1 MKRRFTYIVFV
12 GALVLMIFTLFLWT
26 DREPPATVQNTANPQ
41 DRTSASSRQASE
53 VAAEPTTQPEI
64 VEDAPSE
71 VALIAKVGRIKPEDQ
86 ETTPHPDFVWYTS
99 PTSNGTIKDSK
110 GGILFQATD
119 EMPFSSLRSKTGV
132 PFIVVVSGNRNAFV
146 IDMVTKEQVK
156 LPTTPPGI
164 GMKGFE
170 TWKLIDDKTLL
181 GLYYV
186 PTLKPDGKP
195 VGCCEGHNIA
205 ETKLYAYNLKS
216 KSMAEVVLP
225 KALKGTAFSVGR
237 IANDGSVEIVG
248 ATTHLGGGGDI
259 GWFNLSTHK

>member
-1 MKRRFTYIVFV
+1 
-12 GALVLMIFTLFLWT
+12 MIFALFLGT
-26 DREPPATVQNTANPQ
+26 DREPPATAQNKANPQ
-41 DRTSASSRQASE
+41 GQTSASSRQASE
-53 VAAEPTTQPEI
+53 LVAKPTNQPEI
-64 VEDAPSE
+64 VEDAPSK
-71 VALIAKVGRIKPEDQ
+71 VALLSKVGIIKPEDQ

-110 GGILFQATD
+110 GDILFQATD
-119 EMPFSSLRSKTGV
+119 EMPFSSLRSKAGV

-216 KSMAEVVLP
+216 KTMAEVVLP

-248 ATTHLGGGGDI
+248 ATTHLGEAGDI
-259 GWFNLSTHK
+259 GWFNLSTHE

>member
-1 MKRRFTYIVFV
+1 MKKRFTAIVFV
-12 GALVLMIFTLFLWT
+12 GVLILLIVALFWRI
-26 DREPPATVQNTANPQ
+26 DREAPASVQPAANQ
-41 DRTSASSRQASE
+41 QSQTSAQLRQASE
-53 VAAEPTTQPEI
+53 IVAKPTTQSEI
-64 VEDAPSE
+64 SEDGE
-71 VALIAKVGRIKPEDQ
+71 LALIAKVGIIKPEDQ

-99 PTSNGTIKDSK
+99 PTSSGTIKNSK
-110 GGILFQATD
+110 GEILFQATED
-119 EMPFSSLRSKTGV
+119 IPFSSLRSKAGV
-132 PFIVVVSGNRNAFV
+132 PFIVVVSGNRIAFV
-146 IDMVTKEQVK
+146 IDIVTKEQVQ
-156 LPTTPPGI
+156 LPTTPPGK

-170 TWKLIDDKTLL
+170 NWKWIDGETLL
-181 GLYYV
+181 GYLYV
-186 PTLKPDGKP
+186 RALAPDGKP

-205 ETKLYAYNLKS
+205 ETKLYAYNIKS

>member
-12 GALVLMIFTLFLWT
+12 GLFILIIVTLILKI
-26 DREPPATVQNTANPQ
+26 DRE
-41 DRTSASSRQASE
+41 TSAADQNPTNPKGKSSARLHQGSKVATKHSTRTETAKDASSE
-53 VAAEPTTQPEI
+53 VT
-64 VEDAPSE
+64 
-71 VALIAKVGRIKPEDQ
+71 LIAKVGIINPEEQ
-86 ETTPHPDFVWYTS
+86 EPTSHPDFVWYTS
-99 PTSNGTIKDSK
+99 PNSTGAVKNSK
-110 GGILFQATD
+110 GEILFQATD
-119 EMPFSSLRSKTGV
+119 EIPFSSLRSKAGV
-132 PFIVVVSGNRNAFV
+132 PFIVVVSGNRIAFV
-146 IDMVTKEQVK
+146 IDIVTKEQVK

-170 TWKLIDDKTLL
+170 TWEWIDGETLL

-186 PTLKPDGKP
+186 PTLKTDGKT

-205 ETKLYAYNLKS
+205 ETKLYAYNIKS

-225 KALKGTAFSVGR
+225 KALKGKAFSVGR

-248 ATTHLGGGGDI
+248 ATTHLGEGGDI